1 MRLAIFTDTY
11 EPEVNGVARTLGRW
25 TDFLRRQGIEVMV
38 FAPDPAMDN
47 TSMQTSI
54 QVQRFTSFPFFLYPE
69 CRLAVPNPV
78 PVRRALQLFQP
89 TLIHVATPFNM
100 GLFGIHYAK
109 KYRIPLVASY
119 HTHFDRYLPYY
130 NLQWMA
136 KLLWRY
142 LEWFHHECRM
152 IFVPSPSTKAQLVG
166 RGWRGERLDV
176 WARGIKTD
184 QFYPGVE
191 RTELQLPG
199 SYTITSEQFV
209 VLYVGRLSPEKDV
222 GIAIDAFDKFR
233 RSHPNAVM
241 LIAGDGPSAGELEAR
256 CTREQLPIH
265 FLGFQSLPALRELYA
280 AADVFLFPS
289 ATETFG
295 NVVLEAMACETAVVG
310 ARAGGVADTV
320 THGVNG
326 LLCDPGS
333 VDSFADALERLY
345 QDPEERGRLAAKGLA
360 YSRNQSWD
368 AIFGRLLSQFLEA
381 ESGNIGT
388 IVRHIST

>member
-47 TSMQTSI
+47 TSLHNSI

-166 RGWRGERLDV
+166 RGWRGDRLDV
-176 WARGIKTD
+176 WPRGIKTD
-184 QFYPGVE
+184 QFYPGVN
-191 RTELQLPG
+191 RAELSA
-199 SYTITSEQFV
+199 SYGITSEQFV

-233 RSHPNAVM
+233 QSHPEAVM

-256 CTREQLPIH
+256 CTREQLPVR

-295 NVVLEAMACETAVVG
+295 NVVLEAMACETAVIG
-310 ARAGGVADTV
+310 ARAGGVADTL

-333 VDSFADALERLY
+333 ADAFADALERLH
-345 QDPEERGRLAAKGLA
+345 QDPEERSHLAARGLA

-388 IVRHIST
+388 IVQRFIT

>member
-38 FAPDPAMDN
+38 FAPDPAMDH
-47 TSMQTSI
+47 TSQQTSI

-142 LEWFHHECRM
+142 MEWFHHECRM

-166 RGWRGERLDV
+166 RGWRGERLLV
-176 WARGIKTD
+176 WPRGIKAD
-184 QFYPGVE
+184 QFYPGVN
-191 RTELQLPG
+191 RSELELPA
-199 SYTITSEQFV
+199 SCTITPEQFV

-233 RSHPNAVM
+233 RSHPDAVM
-241 LIAGDGPSAGELEAR
+241 LIAGDGPSASELAAR
-256 CTREQLPIH
+256 VTREQLPIH
-265 FLGFQSLPALRELYA
+265 FLGFQSMPALRELYA
-280 AADVFLFPS
+280 AADAFMFPS

-295 NVVLEAMACETAVVG
+295 NVVLEAMACGAPVIG

-326 LLCDPGS
+326 LLCDPGH
-333 VDSFADALERLY
+333 VDSFVDALERLY
-345 QDPEERGRLAAKGLA
+345 HDPEERGRLSARGLA

-381 ESGNIGT
+381 ESGNTETMVQRFIT
-388 IVRHIST
+388 

>member
-47 TSMQTSI
+47 TSLQTSI

-142 LEWFHHECRM
+142 LEWFHQECRM

-191 RTELQLPG
+191 RTALQLPG
-199 SYTITSEQFV
+199 PYAITSEQFV

-233 RSHPNAVM
+233 KSHPNAVM

-256 CTREQLPIH
+256 CNREQLPIH

-345 QDPEERGRLAAKGLA
+345 QEPEERGRLAARGLA

-388 IVRHIST
+388 IVQHIST

>member
-25 TDFLRRQGIEVMV
+25 TDFLRRRGIEVMV
-38 FAPDPAMDN
+38 FAPEPGMDDA
-47 TSMQTSI
+47 SLQSSI

-78 PVRRALQLFQP
+78 PVRRALQQFQP
-89 TLIHVATPFNM
+89 TLIHAATPFNM

-166 RGWRGERLDV
+166 RSWREERLDV
-176 WARGIKTD
+176 WARGVETD

-191 RTELQLPG
+191 RTALQLPD
-199 SYTITSEQFV
+199 SYAITSEQFV

-241 LIAGDGPSAGELEAR
+241 LIAGDGPSAGELKAR
-256 CTREQLPIH
+256 CTRVQLPIH
-265 FLGFQSLPALRELYA
+265 FLGFQSLPVLRELYA

-320 THGVNG
+320 TSGVNG

-345 QDPEERGRLAAKGLA
+345 QEPEERGRLAANGLA

-368 AIFGRLLSQFLEA
+368 AIFERLLSQFLEA
-381 ESGNIGT
+381 ESGNTGT
-388 IVRHIST
+388 IVHHIGT